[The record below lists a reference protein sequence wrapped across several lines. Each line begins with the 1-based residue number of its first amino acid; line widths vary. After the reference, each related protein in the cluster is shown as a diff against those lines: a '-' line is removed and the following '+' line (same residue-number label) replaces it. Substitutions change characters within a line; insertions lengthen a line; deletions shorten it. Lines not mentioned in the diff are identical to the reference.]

1 MSEISKTVDLAL
13 RVLLALGENGP
24 ATPASLARDLAVN
37 RSVAHRILTTLHRR
51 GFVVRRDNRYVLG
64 GTLVQLARRA
74 DPDVRAVASVA
85 MSTLFEASGE
95 TVVMHV
101 PDGGDAVVV
110 EQLVANHHVVRVEHP
125 IGSRHPIH
133 RGASGRALLALLGPD
148 AISRVLKDLPDGEK
162 VDAEL
167 RQVRALGYAVS
178 YDELQDG
185 VHGIAVPILDPHG
198 AVVASLA
205 ILVPASRTS
214 TLAAHL
220 NELFA
225 AAAQVRAALGGPESE
240 QPDGQATDPARR
252 LPEQAGE
259 SQPASLN
266 ASASPA

>member
-13 RVLLALGENGP
+13 RVLLALGEHGP
-24 ATPASLARDLAVN
+24 ATPASLARDLDVN

-64 GTLVQLARRA
+64 ATLVQLARRA
-74 DPDVRAVASVA
+74 DPDVRTVARAA

-101 PDGGDAVVV
+101 PDGADAVVV
-110 EQLVANHHVVRVEHP
+110 EQIVANHHVVRVEHP

-133 RGASGRALLALLGPD
+133 RGASGRALLARMPPE
-148 AISRVLKDLPDGEK
+148 AIARALRDVPDGGK
-162 VDAEL
+162 IDAEL
-167 RQVRALGYAVS
+167 RQVRSLGYAVS

-185 VHGIAVPILDPHG
+185 VHGIAVPVLDAQD

-205 ILVPASRTS
+205 ILVPASRTT

-220 NELFA
+220 DELFA
-225 AAAQVRAALGGPESE
+225 AARQVRAALGGLDT
-240 QPDGQATDPARR
+240 QQAQLASQV
-252 LPEQAGE
+252 PEQARPAGE
-259 SQPASLN
+259 PLVG
-266 ASASPA
+266 